1 MTKIYQ
7 NLGIAITGIALSL
20 AVIEDSPVQAASFS
34 FSQGGWEYGGELLG
48 SFTGDD
54 LDNDGDIEA
63 NEVSALNVTFSGDMF
78 AGYDESGEPG
88 TLFFRISHS
97 ITVPST
103 DTTTLNLL
111 DNFRYSFSTS
121 QLSFISS
128 QSACLGVSNNMC
140 FEPRGSG
147 SIIEVSDAGG
157 RVHYRS
163 FRGGVSELITTSSLA
178 PVVTPLQQSVPEPS
192 TVMATLVG
200 GLGILLKRKKVLSP
214 PIKET
219 TKIS

>member
-7 NLGIAITGIALSL
+7 NFGMAITGIALSF
-20 AVIEDSPVQAASFS
+20 AVIENSPVQAASFS

-54 LDNDGDIEA
+54 LDSDGDIEA
-63 NEVSALNVTFSGDMF
+63 NELSSLNVTFSGDMF

-97 ITVPST
+97 RPVPST
-103 DTTTLNLL
+103 NTTTLNLL

-121 QLSFISS
+121 RLSFISS
-128 QSACLGVSNNMC
+128 QSECLGVSNNLC
-140 FEPRGSG
+140 FEGRSG
-147 SIIEVSDAGG
+147 STIEVSDAGG
-157 RVHYRS
+157 RVRYVS

-192 TVMATLVG
+192 TLMASLVG
-200 GLGILLKRKKVLSP
+200 GLGILLRRKKVLSP

-219 TKIS
+219 TKVS

>member
-7 NLGIAITGIALSL
+7 NLGIAITGIALSF

-54 LDNDGDIEA
+54 LDSDGDIEA
-63 NEVSALNVTFSGDMF
+63 NEVYSLNVSFSGDMF
-78 AGYDESGEPG
+78 VGYDESGEPF
-88 TLFFRISHS
+88 TYFYTISHS
-97 ITVPST
+97 ISGPST
-103 DTTTLNLL
+103 DTTTLKLIH
-111 DNFRYSFSTS
+111 NFRYSSSTS
-121 QLSFISS
+121 KLNFLSS
-128 QSACLGVSNNMC
+128 QSACFGVSNNMC
-140 FEPRGSG
+140 FEGRSG
-147 SIIEVSDAGG
+147 STIEVSDAGG
-157 RVHYRS
+157 RVRYVS

-192 TVMATLVG
+192 TLIATLVG
-200 GLGILLKRKKVLSP
+200 GLGVLLRRKKVLSP

-219 TKIS
+219 TKVS

>member
-7 NLGIAITGIALSL
+7 NLGIAITGIAVSF

-54 LDNDGDIEA
+54 LDSDGDIEA
-63 NEVSALNVTFSGDMF
+63 NELSSLNVTFSGDMF
-78 AGYDESGEPG
+78 VDYGPTGELI
-88 TLFFRISHS
+88 TYFYTISHS
-97 ITVPST
+97 ITVPSS
-103 DTTTLNLL
+103 DTTTLKLIR
-111 DNFRYSFSTS
+111 NFRYSSSTS
-121 QLSFISS
+121 KLNFLSS
-128 QSACLGVSNNMC
+128 QSECLGVSNNMC
-140 FEPRGSG
+140 FEGRSG
-147 SIIEVSDAGG
+147 SSIEVSDAGG

-163 FRGGVSELITTSSLA
+163 FRGGISELLTTSSLA

-214 PIKET
+214 PIKEI